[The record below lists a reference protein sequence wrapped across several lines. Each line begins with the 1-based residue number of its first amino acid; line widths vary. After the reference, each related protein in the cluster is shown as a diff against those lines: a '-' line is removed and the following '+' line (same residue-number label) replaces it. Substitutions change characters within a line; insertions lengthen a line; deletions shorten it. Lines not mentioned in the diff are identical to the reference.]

1 MTEVT
6 TKTVE
11 NVARLARLSLSEKE
25 TKSLTD
31 DLRQILDYAD
41 SLNAL
46 DLGDVPP
53 MSHAGAVESA
63 RADETEPSLSR
74 DAALSN
80 APDAEGGLFR
90 VPRVLGG

>member
-11 NVARLARLSLSEKE
+11 HVARLARLSLSEAE
-25 TKSLTD
+25 TKSLTN

-46 DLGDVPP
+46 DLADVPP
-53 MSHAGAVESA
+53 MSHAGAVDSA
-63 RADETEPSLSR
+63 RADELEPSLTR
-74 DAALSN
+74 DQALGN
-80 APDAEGGLFR
+80 APDAEAGLFR
-90 VPRVLGG
+90 VPRVIGG